1 MINPLRMLS
10 VRLKRRKSSTDDT
23 VRLPSLIKAMKALVP
38 RSVMREVMDTSHDRR
53 QWGVLAAAWV
63 GVSEREF
70 FHAVAQELRMPF
82 QEKSPLMDLT
92 IFGDRA
98 RGMLVALRKVG
109 AVAIVNGAEI
119 TGFVAVDPSE
129 VRGLE
134 WYDGTQSISIAPWT
148 EIVRSLDMAERIITE
163 REANV
168 NHAETLRRKDLCS
181 QVIGLLLNEAKQH
194 GAGSLEILFSE
205 GQSRYQFTTRE
216 GKIAVG
222 TIQQAAL
229 DAVLRYLRGFDGSVY
244 THPNIGEVIVRSLGS
259 AKNFRL
265 SWAAERKSDAL
276 AWDSMDDIL
285 KSARNDDTPEE
296 VKTLE
301 GPVVQDAT
309 GHGERAESTSPEIPV
324 LVVDDNPMFCR
335 VLERLLK
342 REGVVVSCAEHGGRA
357 LEMLT
362 SLTGFLPKVIIC
374 DLHMPTMNGKEF
386 VSHLRN
392 EARFRNIPVV
402 MLTSDEGADVEVT
415 AVEIGVDVLIGKSKD
430 PRILCAHVV
439 RLARNARLE
448 EAA

>member
-1 MINPLRMLS
+1 MKNPWRMLS
-10 VRLKRRKSSTDDT
+10 VRLKRRKSSSDDT

-38 RSVMREVMDTSHDRR
+38 RNVMREVMDTSHDRR

-70 FHAVAQELRMPF
+70 VHAVAQELRMPY
-82 QEKSPLMDLT
+82 QEKAPVMDLT
-92 IFGDRA
+92 IFGDRS
-98 RGMLVALRKVG
+98 RGMLASLRKVG

-134 WYDGTQSISIAPWT
+134 WFDGTQSISIAPWT
-148 EIVRSLDMAERIITE
+148 EIVRALDTAERIISE
-163 REANV
+163 REANI
-168 NHAETLRRKDLCS
+168 NHAETLKRKGLCS
-181 QVIGLLLNEAKQH
+181 QVIGLLLSEAKQH
-194 GAGSLEILFSE
+194 GARSLEILFAE

-222 TIQQAAL
+222 TIQQKAL
-229 DAVLRYLRGFDGSVY
+229 DGVLQYLRGFDGSIY
-244 THPNIGEVIVRSLGS
+244 RHPHIGEITVRSLGS
-259 AKNFRL
+259 AKNFKL
-265 SWAAERKSDAL
+265 SWSTGGEAEAIAWNAGDETSKAAKNDDIAEDMVVREDAL
-276 AWDSMDDIL
+276 DHESVVHSELVDA
-285 KSARNDDTPEE
+285 KSA
-296 VKTLE
+296 
-301 GPVVQDAT
+301 
-309 GHGERAESTSPEIPV
+309 EIPV

-357 LEMLT
+357 LEMLV

-386 VSHLRN
+386 VTRLRS